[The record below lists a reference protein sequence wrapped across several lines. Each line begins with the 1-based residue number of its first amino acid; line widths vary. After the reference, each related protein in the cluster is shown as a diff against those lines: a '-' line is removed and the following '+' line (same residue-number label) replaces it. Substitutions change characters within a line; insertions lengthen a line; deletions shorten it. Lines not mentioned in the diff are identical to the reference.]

1 MEPSVLSSF
10 PFLKETGSFVR
21 RYGPSPEVLLRSPDY
36 AEVRQDGFLRTL
48 EALGKGEWKRGT
60 VLEEPEALRSV
71 LVYIVSRILVSAVD
85 DTSLIRRFAL
95 NEAGRMREDLDA
107 ADEDVL
113 EIVAGELG
121 VEYSVRS
128 DGYTVPFAEYLKLSS
143 DRIGGPG
150 GEWKLVNR
158 SVDSGEVVLSRTELT
173 RLLMEEIRRRLEADL
188 PLDVDRDMLV
198 LMGEHVR
205 RLREETALTRTADV
219 GGPPVLGDSP
229 PCIVHLMEDTA
240 AGANLPHHARF
251 ALTTFLH
258 TIGMD
263 EDSIMRL
270 FATSP
275 DFQDRIA
282 RYQVDHITG
291 VTSGTE
297 YSVPKCE
304 TMRSYGICRDP
315 DILCGQMIHPVQYY
329 RTRRKGSDF
338 DAVVK
343 VASSFGPRLTGPR
356 PVNSP
361 GTVDRVSQDTVG
373 RWFEAEVRVRDV
385 RARRVKAGG
394 RWYTAAFPR
403 LTRDGAVPTMP
414 MLDWGLALGLAAMRG
429 RSVTVRGFI
438 TSMGSEPLLHIVAAK
453 D

>member
-21 RYGPSPEVLLRSPDY
+21 KYGPSPEVLLRSPDY
-36 AEVRQDGFLRTL
+36 AEVRQEGFLRTL
-48 EALGKGEWKRGT
+48 GALGKGDWKRGT
-60 VLEEPEALRSV
+60 VLEEPEALRSI
-71 LVYIVSRILVSAVD
+71 LVYIVSRILVSAVND
-85 DTSLIRRFAL
+85 ASLIRRFAL
-95 NEAGRMREDLDA
+95 NEAARMREDLDG

-113 EIVAGELG
+113 ETVASELD
-121 VEYSVRS
+121 VEYSIRS
-128 DGYTVPFAEYLKLSS
+128 DGYTVRFAEYLNLSS

-150 GEWKLVNR
+150 GAWKLVNR
-158 SVDSGEVVLSRTELT
+158 PVDSGEVVLSRAELT
-173 RLLMEEIRRRLEADL
+173 RLMMEEIRRRLEADL
-188 PLDVDRDMLV
+188 PLEVGGDMLS
-198 LMGEHVR
+198 LMGEHVK

-229 PCIVHLMEDTA
+229 PCIVHLMEDSA

-263 EDSIMRL
+263 EDEILRL

-304 TMRSYGICRDP
+304 TMRSYGLCRDP
-315 DILCGQMIHPVQYY
+315 DILCGQTIHPVGYY
-329 RTRRKGSDF
+329 RARRKRSDF

-343 VASSFGPRLTGPR
+343 VASSFGSRLTGPK

-361 GTVDRVSQDTVG
+361 GTVDRVAPDTVG

-385 RARRVKAGG
+385 RARRVKVGG
-394 RWYTAAFPR
+394 RWYTAAFPK
-403 LTRDGAVPTMP
+403 LTRDGTVPAMP
-414 MLDWGLALGLAAMRG
+414 MLDWDVALKLAASHG
-429 RSVTVRGFI
+429 RSVIVRGFI
-438 TSMGSEPLLHIVAAK
+438 TSMGNEPLLYIVALK
-453 D
+453 E

>member
-21 RYGPSPEVLLRSPDY
+21 QYGPSPEVLLRSPDY

-48 EALGKGEWKRGT
+48 EALGKREWKRET

-71 LVYIVSRILVSAVD
+71 LVYIVSRILVSAVND
-85 DTSLIRRFAL
+85 MSLIRRFAL
-95 NEAGRMREDLDA
+95 NEAGRMREDLDDA
-107 ADEDVL
+107 EEDVL
-113 EIVAGELG
+113 ELVTGELG
-121 VEYSVRS
+121 IDYSKTPEGYAVR
-128 DGYTVPFAEYLKLSS
+128 FADYLALSS

-158 SVDSGEVVLSRTELT
+158 PVADGEVLLERSELT
-173 RLLMEEIRRRLEADL
+173 RLTMEEVRRRLEADL
-188 PLDVDRDMLV
+188 PIPVDMEMLT
-198 LMGEHVR
+198 LMGEHVK

-219 GGPPVLGDSP
+219 GGPPVLDDSP
-229 PCIVHLMEDTA
+229 PCMVHLMEDSA
-240 AGANLPHHARF
+240 AGVNLPHHARF

-263 EDSIMRL
+263 EESIMGL
-270 FATSP
+270 FASAP
-275 DFQDRIA
+275 DFQDKIA

-315 DILCGQMIHPVQYY
+315 DILCGEIIHPVQYY
-329 RTRRKGSDF
+329 RARRKRSDF
-338 DAVVK
+338 DGVVR
-343 VASSFGPRLTGPR
+343 VASSYGSVLTGPK
-356 PVNSP
+356 PMNSP
-361 GTVDRVSQDTVG
+361 GTVDRVAPDTVG

-385 RARRVKAGG
+385 RARRVKVGE
-394 RWYTAAFPR
+394 RWHTAAFPR
-403 LTRDGAVPTMP
+403 LTRDGTVPTLP
-414 MLDWGLALGLAAMRG
+414 MLDWTTALRLASLHG
-429 RSVTVRGFI
+429 RTVTVRGFV
-438 TSMGSEPLLHIVAAK
+438 TSMGNEPLLYIVGIK
-453 D
+453 E